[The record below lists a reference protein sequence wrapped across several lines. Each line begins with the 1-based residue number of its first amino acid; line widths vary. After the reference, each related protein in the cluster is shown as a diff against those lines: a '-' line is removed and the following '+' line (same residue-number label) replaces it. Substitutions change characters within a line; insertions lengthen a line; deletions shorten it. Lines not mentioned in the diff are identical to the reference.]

1 MHIIKKTLAICQAFR
16 QSPLWLRSAP
26 PGGRRYVWPATTL
39 HAKRPLQLGAR
50 LKLKHNCIVLRCPF
64 QDDVKRHLVVKNR
77 GTPACWFSLQADER
91 AGVYLAPLF
100 LKAQTGIRQPFLAGA
115 GIYAT

>member
-1 MHIIKKTLAICQAFR
+1 MHIIKKRLPYVKRFGPF
-16 QSPLWLRSAP
+16 PLCLQSAP
-26 PGGRRYVWPATTL
+26 QGCHRYVWPATTL
-39 HAKRPLQLGAR
+39 HAERPLQLGAR

-100 LKAQTGIRQPFLAGA
+100 LEAQTGIRQPFLAGA